1 MKSNRQLDTEQLLH
15 ELESKYL
22 SLQRKFSLA
31 ESECQSLVADKKVAV
46 EEAQRVT
53 KLLAN
58 REEEAR
64 QLKQQLLQ
72 VTTENDALTFK
83 LQVASSLAER
93 RLSEIEELQTTA
105 REKNRLLVDAQ
116 RQEMQAQVRAA
127 KQETQVALMT
137 HALTRAQKEA
147 EAAQQDSQWL
157 EEQLAEKTKTVQ
169 ELRHEMAKRS
179 HDLEELKI
187 RSEEEL
193 TSAKRQME
201 SARMVSTK
209 IEGALIK
216 SKEALK
222 ELQASK
228 IHDEEALE
236 NELNAQRRLA
246 KLYQESAAEASA
258 RVTELQSRC
267 DALHKSLSE
276 SEQALALEP
285 ERTKAQ
291 VEHLFREQAEA
302 SEARIQALQ
311 DGLQRAE
318 ERIKDMEAKKIFSLQ
333 TASAVADLSPSA
345 GEAHLAAHGLT
356 LKQMYDHILELEE
369 TLQAERT
376 EKDKL
381 LLYMDRI
388 NKEVQK
394 KAPVWMGLRLDL
406 ERTTAS
412 HTQVSER
419 LERYMQELAK
429 TKRKEQEAF
438 KEKKTLEK
446 KCEALCQ
453 SVEDLSKQVQHLL
466 FRSHDTRGQ
475 TNSLDVGSDNLVVF
489 KDVEELQVRNQQLL
503 AVIRE
508 LKEMNKA
515 MTSDNVNDSLEVDA
529 ANSSGSQESA
539 ALMKKNVFS
548 SWFC

>member
-1 MKSNRQLDTEQLLH
+1 MLRKYNQAMADTAVSTASSIDQ
-15 ELESKYL
+15 
-22 SLQRKFSLA
+22 
-31 ESECQSLVADKKVAV
+31 V

-201 SARMVSTK
+201 CPT
-209 IEGALIK
+209 
-216 SKEALK
+216 
-222 ELQASK
+222 
-228 IHDEEALE
+228 
-236 NELNAQRRLA
+236 
-246 KLYQESAAEASA
+246 ASA

-267 DALHKSLSE
+267 DALHKSLSD

-311 DGLQRAE
+311 DDVQRAE

-475 TNSLDVGSDNLVVF
+475 PNSLDVGSDNLVVF

-539 ALMKKNVFS
+539 ALMKKRSSRHGSVDVDIESKKDREVQMEFYNCKMEKQANVKLLQEALKQERS
-548 SWFC
+548 KCSEL